1 MHNEPKQPTEGTIWK
16 PLQTYTMAA
25 VCLVIG
31 VAVGYLVRGS
41 ASPAPPPTS
50 ATTASTA
57 QPTADPHAGMGKQ
70 GMPSLEQMKQM
81 ADKQAEPL
89 LAKLKDDS
97 KNPDLLNQ
105 IGSLYRVT
113 HQFKTAADY
122 YQKAL
127 DIDPKNVGAR
137 TDLAS
142 CLYYT
147 GDIDRA
153 IAQLRESLKYD
164 PDHAGTLFNLGM
176 IEWQG
181 KGDSKDAIATWE
193 QLLKLHPDYAQKDAV
208 LHLIDVAKQGKPK
221 TTAAVTQ

>member
-1 MHNEPKQPTEGTIWK
+1 MENQSNQPTQTSHWK

-25 VCLVIG
+25 VCLLIG

-41 ASPAPPPTS
+41 ASPAPLVES
-50 ATTASTA
+50 APAA
-57 QPTADPHAGMGKQ
+57 EPAGDPHAGMAKQ
-70 GMPSLEQMKQM
+70 GMPSLDEMKQM

-89 LAKLKDDS
+89 LAKLKDDP
-97 KNPDLLNQ
+97 KNADLLNQ
-105 IGSLYRVT
+105 VGSVYRVT
-113 HQFKTAADY
+113 HQFATAAEY
-122 YQKAL
+122 YQKSL

-147 GDIDRA
+147 GDADGA

-181 KGDSKDAIATWE
+181 KGDSKDAIATW
-193 QLLKLHPDYAQKDAV
+193 QTLLKLHPDFAQKDAV
-208 LHLIDVAKQGKPK
+208 LHLIEVAKQGKPK
-221 TTAAVTQ
+221 TIGTITQ